1 LVQEISFFNAKEDT
15 MKFFTK
21 ICPLAVSGWL
31 LMSCAATADE
41 HWTKSTPF
49 YEEDAWYDV
58 SEWLDGNDYNPTDE
72 VLGMWDDE
80 SYGSSP
86 ISTDQDNDI
95 GGESYGFND
104 TDSHDD
110 WFYDY
115 YDYDESY
122 LDEATDGSYGYK
134 YEYYDYD
141 NDGFADA
148 YASWTD
154 ADGDGIYEDYNSYRF
169 GDFTAS
175 VELNAPHS
183 TNSSDSQTATNDEKS
198 KDDNQSQQTAA
209 NDNSSENKQKKSDLS
224 SKRLSVTGTVE
235 RTKRVSVPLGPQRL
249 IAEVKGE
256 NDKMFLVDLGPSNQ
270 FGQAKKDQQ
279 SQAEQSDA
287 TSANAEVVTKGE
299 KIVAHGPA
307 IKVGDKQLIVAR
319 KVKIGDADE
328 RTILR
333 AGRTI
338 SGKISKMK
346 TAKVRGQQHQLVIID
361 LESGKQALVDL
372 GPKENLPTDLKE
384 GSSIEVTGVPTKI
397 QDRFVFMA
405 NSITKGGDR
414 TEIDRM
420 TASAT
425 RNL

>member
-1 LVQEISFFNAKEDT
+1 
-15 MKFFTK
+15 MKSLRM
-21 ICPLAVSGWL
+21 ICPLVIASWL
-31 LMSCAATADE
+31 LSCCIAPAADDWAQ
-41 HWTKSTPF
+41 STPF

-72 VLGMWDDE
+72 VFGRWDDE
-80 SYGSSP
+80 YYGSSP
-86 ISTDQDNDI
+86 VSTDQDNDI
-95 GGESYGFND
+95 GADPNESYGFND
-104 TDSHDD
+104 ADADDD

-115 YDYDESY
+115 YDYTETY
-122 LDEATDGSYGYK
+122 LDEANDGTYGYK

-154 ADGDGIYEDYNSYRF
+154 ADGDGIYEDYDSYRF

-183 TNSSDSQTATNDEKS
+183 TNSSDSQTASSSNTTEK
-198 KDDNQSQQTAA
+198 DNQSQQTAA
-209 NDNSSENKQKKSDLS
+209 NDNSPENKQQKSDLS

-235 RTKRVSVPLGPQRL
+235 RTKRVNVPHGPQRL
-249 IAEVKGE
+249 IAEVKGD

-319 KVKIGDADE
+319 KVKIGNADE
-328 RTILR
+328 RSILR

-338 SGKISKMK
+338 SGKINKMK
-346 TAKVRGQQHQLVIID
+346 TAKVRGLRHQLVIID

-372 GPKENLPTDLKE
+372 GRKENLPTDLKE

-397 QDRFVFMA
+397 QDRFVLIA

-414 TEIDRM
+414 TDIERM
-420 TASAT
+420 TASAAS
-425 RNL
+425 NL